1 VPTVLVRSDHLGD
14 LDVDDGSVVEV
25 IDGIL
30 GFPAATRYAIVP
42 ADESGV
48 YVWLQSVDDPSL
60 SFLALVPA
68 PFFPDY
74 APELDEADQL
84 ALGIESEEDAQ
95 ILCLVTISDDGV
107 TANLLGPVILHV
119 RDRVA
124 RQVVLADNDLST
136 RAPVAAPG

>member
-1 VPTVLVRSDHLGD
+1 MPTVLVRSDHLGD
-14 LDVDDGSVVEV
+14 LDVDEGSVIEV

-30 GFPAATRYAIVP
+30 GFPGATRYAMVP
-42 ADESGV
+42 TDETGL
-48 YVWLQSVDDPSL
+48 YVWLQSVEDPSL

-84 ALGIESEEDAQ
+84 VLGIESEEDAQ
-95 ILCLVTISDDGV
+95 ILCLVTVSDDGF

-124 RQVVLADNDLST
+124 RQVVLADGDLST
-136 RAPVAAPG
+136 RAPVSVPG